1 MLNKYEITSNL
12 TIGNQKAII
21 PSKLPLLKQLT
32 DVKHSYFLGELETYK
47 NSEYPDIIAEDLV
60 KLKPFFG
67 YVSLGIDDADGTELE
82 HRENAMLMVFKVI
95 NNNLYLGVVWE
106 TDVLN
111 KKEIKI
117 NLIFQCDIETKTLI
131 PVKNIRTTDSRELS
145 NINDVLDE
153 VGKILNAKW
162 VKAVQEALHNEFIVQ
177 EYEPTTFAFKK
188 KVPVAER
195 PLYRTYKL
203 LKPLVIAKV
212 EDAKPAK
219 GFVRETI
226 LGNLVT
232 PPKQYLS
239 LIDQLK
245 ESVWFSGLDDC
256 HRGMSLDKPD
266 LTFLP
271 FDNFTI
277 LANYFHI
284 ADNSDPVMLNVLR
297 SSQGVE
303 VYVYLKLGSDKR
315 KSAFCL
321 CYHFRLTT
329 DYVMIP
335 QKTYPKSDVYTG
347 MSEIEYRKNL
357 RDFEP
362 IVHDIAKQVISKF
375 LSTVFNYDGDRVS
388 GSFKRDKTIARTAEP
403 EYIPRNVHIVLDM
416 SKRRES
422 PMTFGGRMTGYH
434 VKEHSRIAH
443 VRKYKSGKVA
453 HIGAMVINEGKG
465 DQYGKVTKDYKL

>member
-12 TIGNQKAII
+12 TVGDQKAII

-47 NSEYPDIIAEDLV
+47 NREYPDIVAEDLV

-67 YVSLGIDDADGTELE
+67 YVSLGIDGVDGVELE

-95 NNNLYLGVVWE
+95 NNNLYLGVIWE

-111 KKEIKI
+111 KKEIKV
-117 NLIFQCDIETKTLI
+117 NLVFQCDIETKTLI
-131 PVKNIRTTDSRELS
+131 PIKNIRTTDSREMS

-162 VKAVQEALHNEFIVQ
+162 VKAVQEALHNEFIVR

-188 KVPVAER
+188 KVSAQER

-203 LKPLVIAKV
+203 LKPLVLAGSQETKR
-212 EDAKPAK
+212 
-219 GFVRETI
+219 GFVRDTVI
-226 LGNLVT
+226 NNLIQ
-232 PPKQYLS
+232 PPKQFGS

-245 ESVWFSGLDDC
+245 ESVWFSGMGLIT
-256 HRGMSLDKPD
+256 RGESYPVPD
-266 LTFLP
+266 LSFLP
-271 FDNFTI
+271 YDNFTI
-277 LANYFHI
+277 LTEYYHDVDLSN
-284 ADNSDPVMLNVLR
+284 PVMLNVLR
-297 SSQGVE
+297 SNSGVE
-303 VYVYLKLGSDKR
+303 VYVYLRVGNDKR
-315 KSAFCL
+315 KSSLAL
-321 CYHFRLTT
+321 CYHFRLSGNYTI
-329 DYVMIP
+329 IP
-335 QKTYPKSDVYTG
+335 QTVYPLENRYTG
-347 MSEIEYRKNL
+347 MPEIEYRKNL
-357 RDFEP
+357 RQFEP
-362 IVHDIAKQVISKF
+362 FVQEVVKVSIAKF
-375 LSTVFNYDGDRVS
+375 LGIVFNYDGDRVA
-388 GSFKRDKTIARTAEP
+388 GSFRRDKAIPKNAEP

-422 PMTFGGRMTGYH
+422 PMTFGGRQTGYH

-465 DQYGKVTKDYKL
+465 DQYGKVTKEYKL